1 MILTIFA
8 TVNHSKN
15 QIITIMKRFILTM
28 LLGVMAL
35 GAMAGS
41 GKFTV
46 QGWFLVENEDD
57 SVKLQ
62 IIDCDYQLLYEETRA
77 PSAEM
82 LDLSFDLKDA
92 ALLIVVDGQEGYQ
105 RHHVVPAIPGDTVLF
120 YMEGEPY
127 YGLGGSQFY
136 IDYDEAVRAIE
147 PQAIEVYEA
156 RDKQDANS
164 DQYLAE
170 AFNNY
175 EEALLAYVKE
185 HPDQEASVALLAIF
199 GEDAEVER
207 GNAMLTERVHNSVVA
222 NLFKAKLAAAK
233 ERRLMMPQFW
243 N

>member
-15 QIITIMKRFILTM
+15 QIITIMKRFIFSM
-28 LLGVMAL
+28 LVGLMAL
-35 GAMAGS
+35 GTMAQG

-77 PSAEM
+77 ASAEM
-82 LDLSFDLKDA
+82 LDLSFDLKES

-105 RHHVVPAIPGDTVLF
+105 RHHIVPAIPGDTVLF

-147 PQAIEVYEA
+147 PQAIELFE
-156 RDKQDANS
+156 QDAHS
-164 DQYLAE
+164 DRYLE
-170 AFNNY
+170 VLNNY
-175 EEALLAYVKE
+175 EEALLAYVKD

-199 GEDAEVER
+199 GEDAEVEQ
-207 GNAMLTERVHNSVVA
+207 GDAMLTERVHNSVVA
-222 NLFKAKLAAAK
+222 NLFKARLASAK
-233 ERRLMMPQFW
+233 ERRLMMPQF
-243 N
+243 